1 MAIKKMSESKYGVA
15 EYIITS
21 EEDVNELPNK
31 GLTAS
36 SIAKL
41 INEDGTIR
49 IFIYYNENLE
59 NNEEGEKKIFQLSKN
74 SLISID
80 SKKMIEDITQ
90 MLIESNDIVDK
101 PRKIKDDES
110 IADYLKYLDDYF
122 KTRIVTIM

>member
-1 MAIKKMSESKYGVA
+1 MNNYIGKTLKDEKDE
-15 EYIITS
+15 EYLILKVI
-21 EEDVNELPNK
+21 NYK
-31 GLTAS
+31 GISCAY
-36 SIAKL
+36 AMKV
-41 INEDGTIR
+41 
-49 IFIYYNENLE
+49 LE